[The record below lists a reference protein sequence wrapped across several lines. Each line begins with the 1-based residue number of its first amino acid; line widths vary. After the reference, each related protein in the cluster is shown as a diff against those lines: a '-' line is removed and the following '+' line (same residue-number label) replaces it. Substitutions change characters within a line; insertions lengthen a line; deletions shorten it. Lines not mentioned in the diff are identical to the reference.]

1 MARRA
6 AAVSPLR
13 RIARYS
19 LTLFSGDAAS
29 RVLLFLFTVWVARRV
44 GPTPFGLLTFA
55 QAVLGYLLL
64 VSDGGLAT
72 YGVREVSAA
81 GAARRPAWVGIT
93 QLRSALALALVV
105 VALAVVALA
114 RPAPLTAAVMSAML
128 ALALPL
134 GMLPDWACRGLGRMG
149 LAAGLGVLQ
158 SALALGAVLLL
169 VHGPGQL
176 VVVPLARFAAA
187 AVTVVAAFVLLRAN
201 PWWGAAAR
209 EGRAW
214 LRRQGVARLLRSGA
228 FLLSANAAVLAV
240 NNADALLLK
249 LLKDD
254 QVVGLYGSAY
264 RIIQLPMAAFYALTA
279 SALPVLTQ
287 LEREGAGARS
297 TVRRL
302 VALAA
307 GGGLLVAVLLWLLRG
322 PVIHLLYGREYAAAG
337 GALGVLAFAI
347 PLDFVVSVKGV
358 SYIARGREKEV
369 LGYVAAAAA
378 ANVLANLALIPRFG
392 MMAAAWTT
400 VGTYVLLLGSYVL
413 FLDARRT

>member
-1 MARRA
+1 MSA
-6 AAVSPLR
+6 LR

-19 LTLFSGDAAS
+19 VTLLTGDAAS
-29 RVLLFLFTVWVARRV
+29 RVLLFLFTVWVARQV
-44 GPTPFGLLTFA
+44 GPGPFGLLTFA

-64 VSDGGLAT
+64 AGDWGLST
-72 YGVREVSAA
+72 YGVREVSTA
-81 GAARRPAWVGIT
+81 GATQRPAWVGIT
-93 QLRSALALALVV
+93 QLRSALSLAVV
-105 VALAVVALA
+105 VAALAVVALA
-114 RPAPLTAAVMSAML
+114 RPEPLTAQVMIAML

-158 SALALGAVLLL
+158 SALALGGVLLW

-176 VVVPLARFAAA
+176 VAVPLVRFVATAT
-187 AVTVVAAFVLLRAN
+187 TVVAAFILLRAN
-201 PWWGAAAR
+201 PWWGVAAR
-209 EGRAW
+209 EGREW
-214 LRRQGVARLLRSGA
+214 LRRQGVGRLLRSGA

-249 LLKDD
+249 ILKGD

-264 RIIQLPMAAFYALTA
+264 RVIQLPMAAFYALTA

-287 LEREGAGARS
+287 LEREGPGARS

-302 VALAA
+302 VALAGSA
-307 GGGLLVAVLLWLLRG
+307 GLIGALLLWLLRD
-322 PVIHLLYGREYAAAG
+322 PLIHLFYGREYAAAG
-337 GALGVLAFAI
+337 GVLGVLAFAI

-358 SYIARGREKEV
+358 SYIARGREKAV
-369 LGYVAAAAA
+369 LGCVAVAAL
-378 ANVLANLALIPRFG
+378 ANIAANLALIPRFG
-392 MMAAAWTT
+392 MLAAAWTT

-413 FLDARRT
+413 FLDARRA